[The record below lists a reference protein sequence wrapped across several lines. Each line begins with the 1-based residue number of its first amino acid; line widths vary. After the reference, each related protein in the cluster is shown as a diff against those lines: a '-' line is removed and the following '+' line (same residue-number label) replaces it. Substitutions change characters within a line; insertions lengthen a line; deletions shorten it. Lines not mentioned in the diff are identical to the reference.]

1 MIKGREEE
9 AVDKKRG
16 GMPNYE
22 RSEWE
27 NPRKDVYI
35 LTNIRAENKVLH
47 ILFVGCRKPHL
58 PTLN

>member
-27 NPRKDVYI
+27 NPRK
-35 LTNIRAENKVLH
+35 
-47 ILFVGCRKPHL
+47 GRKQSVAHPFCGL
-58 PTLN
+58 QETPPAYP